1 MFDVPDLFTQARA
14 LAKTFE
20 GRPDLAGLAESSSVR
35 YLHMREHVAGLIA
48 TMESAES
55 EAQYD
60 TFARELQKVEAL
72 LAEALVE
79 YAATLSALGGDQAG
93 RLGELV
99 ESAVVQSVAPRP
111 PAPPLS

>member
-14 LAKTFE
+14 LARTFE
-20 GRPDLAGLAESSSVR
+20 GRPDLAALAESSSVR
-35 YLHMREHVAGLIA
+35 YLHMRERVASLIA
-48 TMESAES
+48 AMESAES

-60 TFARELQKVEAL
+60 ALARELQDVEGL

-93 RLGELV
+93 RLGQLV
-99 ESAVVQSVAPRP
+99 ESAAVRSVAPPP